1 MKNGEE
7 ILNKDVPLNDE
18 KFINVSIFNL
28 VPKKMVGIII
38 RNLFRGED
46 RPEEIIHRLQEVVKL
61 NLLDVQQ
68 IGFVLGEGAARTE
81 KMLNSIIRSYKEQIG
96 KKGGEVWK

>member
-1 MKNGEE
+1 MKNNEE
-7 ILNKDVPLNDE
+7 IINKDVPLNDK
-18 KFINVSIFNL
+18 KFINISIFNL
-28 VPKKMVGIII
+28 VPKKSMGIII
-38 RNLFRGED
+38 RNLFSGED
-46 RPEEIIHRLQEVVKL
+46 RPEEIINRLNEVIKA

-96 KKGGEVWK
+96 KKE